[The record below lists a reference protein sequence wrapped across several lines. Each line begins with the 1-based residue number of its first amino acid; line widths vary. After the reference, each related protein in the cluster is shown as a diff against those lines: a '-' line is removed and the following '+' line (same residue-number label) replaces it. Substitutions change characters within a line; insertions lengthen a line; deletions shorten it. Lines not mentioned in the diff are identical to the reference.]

1 MTQVTIHN
9 ATCTDYPALLEVWE
23 ASVRATH
30 HFLAEGD
37 LLLLAC
43 ERI

>member
-1 MTQVTIHN
+1 MTQVTINN
-9 ATCTDYPALLEVWE
+9 ATRADYSALLEVWE
-23 ASVRATH
+23 ALVRATH
-30 HFLAEGD
+30 PFLEESD